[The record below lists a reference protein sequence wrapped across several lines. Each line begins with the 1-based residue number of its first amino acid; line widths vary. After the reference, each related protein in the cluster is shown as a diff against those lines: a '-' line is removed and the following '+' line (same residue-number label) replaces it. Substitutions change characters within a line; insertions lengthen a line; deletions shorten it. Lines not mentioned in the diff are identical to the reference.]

1 MMNVVRPAAARSSAL
16 MTMCSAAASRP
27 LVGSSRI
34 KIGALRSTARAIA
47 VNRQY
52 STRLIAAWGPDGT
65 CRDADFFEMD
75 VSKPLRISVTLGE
88 LDDSLKTLD
97 GYRLYVRRFNPKFK
111 KIEEEPDH
119 DLETVLSVEL
129 TVRNSLEA
137 EWPLVSERAKALV
150 EPTVF

>member
-1 MMNVVRPAAARSSAL
+1 MTGVQTCAL
-16 MTMCSAAASRP
+16 P
-27 LVGSSRI
+27 I
-34 KIGALRSTARAIA
+34 
-47 VNRQY
+47 
-52 STRLIAAWGPDGT
+52 
-65 CRDADFFEMD
+65 F
-75 VSKPLRISVTLGE
+75 SKPLRISVTLGE

-137 EWPLVSERAKALV
+137 EWPLVSERAKAGSL
-150 EPTVF
+150 EFGGGGSGEDAIRLRRSTVNMP